1 MFDVSKLPGDT
12 QALVWRFA
20 LARYKTSATRVRHRR
35 VMEQITRAA
44 YETDRRRHLARD
56 TNTGKWFYAA
66 WCTSVIPGGPDAPD
80 VDKLQPTTST
90 ILWSE
95 HGMVTPHKP
104 AVSEGEYD
112 CYYCDGCVFYCD
124 RCGESYCTAC
134 DPDGCLA
141 P

>member
-1 MFDVSKLPGDT
+1 MWCTRPREGCCAGRCGMSADPQL
-12 QALVWRFA
+12 
-20 LARYKTSATRVRHRR
+20 KTAPPHPANRSVLR
-35 VMEQITRAA
+35 
-44 YETDRRRHLARD
+44 
-56 TNTGKWFYAA
+56 FYAV
-66 WCTSVIPGGPDAPD
+66 WCSSAIPGGPDAPD
-80 VDKLQPTTST
+80 VDKLQPMTST

-112 CYYCDGCVFYCD
+112 CYCCDGCVLYCD

>member
-1 MFDVSKLPGDT
+1 MLVVSALPD
-12 QALVWRFA
+12 ALETLVFKFA
-20 LARYKTSATRVRHRR
+20 LDLYHTSATRVRHRR
-35 VMEQITRAA
+35 VLQQVTRAA
-44 YETDRRRHLARD
+44 YEMDRRRHLARD
-56 TNTGKWFYAA
+56 TDTAKWFYAV
-66 WCTSVIPGGPDAPD
+66 WCSSAIPGGPDAPD
-80 VDKLQPTTST
+80 VDKLQPMTST

-112 CYYCDGCVFYCD
+112 CFCCDGCVFYCD